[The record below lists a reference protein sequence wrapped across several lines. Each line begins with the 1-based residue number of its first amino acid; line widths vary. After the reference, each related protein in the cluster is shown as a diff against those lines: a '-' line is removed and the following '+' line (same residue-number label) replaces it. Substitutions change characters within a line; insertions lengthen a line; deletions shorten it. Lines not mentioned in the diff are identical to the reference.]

1 MPFRIPAIYP
11 ITDTRISGLSHADQ
25 VARLIGGGATFI
37 QLRDK
42 YNSPQDFFRAAA
54 AAVDIARRNDA
65 RIIINDRVDVAMALN
80 ADGVHLGQSDL
91 PVEAAR
97 RLLPES
103 IIGISTHN
111 LSQVERAAKL
121 LVDYIAFGPIF
132 STATKADRE
141 PTVGLDLLRQA
152 KQIAGSL
159 PLVAIGGISF
169 DNCSAVLDAGADS
182 IAVISVLLADSED
195 IAENTRR
202 MLSLAV
208 G

>member
-11 ITDTRISGLSHADQ
+11 ITDTRISGLPHADQ
-25 VARLIGGGATFI
+25 VARLIDGGAMFI

-42 YNSPQDFFRAAA
+42 HNSPQDFFRAAA
-54 AAVDIARRNDA
+54 AALDIARKNNA
-65 RIIINDRVDVAMALN
+65 RIIINDRLDVAMALN
-80 ADGVHLGQSDL
+80 TDGVHLGQSDL

-97 RLLPES
+97 RLLPDS

-121 LVDYIAFGPIF
+121 PVDYIAFGPVF
-132 STATKADRE
+132 PTDTKADRE

-152 KQIAGSL
+152 KQMTGSL

-169 DNCSAVLDAGADS
+169 DNCSAVLQAGADS
-182 IAVISVLLADSED
+182 VAVISALLADSEK

-202 MLSLAV
+202 MLSLSS